1 VPFLR
6 SGSGVAAR
14 RRLVEPGAEKGRIVS
29 RLPAQ
34 PRREDVPP
42 EDWDAY
48 DTVVRRLRAMLG
60 AGEGPP
66 EEFFSAGEY
75 YGALLNSPPM
85 CATLAQL
92 GTLVR
97 TAGERS
103 NTYSHADREFVDQ
116 VLSAELTTTVVQEFH
131 LPDAIAAGVRI
142 EAIEALR
149 AGDDDALTPDE
160 LLLAHYIRQVVRGE
174 VQDETWGTML
184 ERLGTRGLVEY
195 TVFITFLQLIMRL
208 MQALQTSA
216 PSEAQIDEQIARL
229 KADRSLVP
237 DIQDHLH

>member
-1 VPFLR
+1 
-6 SGSGVAAR
+6 
-14 RRLVEPGAEKGRIVS
+14 VS

-60 AGEGPP
+60 AGDGPP
-66 EEFFSAGEY
+66 EEFFSCGDY

-92 GTLVR
+92 
-97 TAGERS
+97 
-103 NTYSHADREFVDQ
+103 EFVDQ
-116 VLSAELTTTVVQEFH
+116 VLSAEFTSTVVQEFH

-149 AGDDDALTPDE
+149 AGNDDALTPDE
-160 LLLAHYIRQVVRGE
+160 LLLASYIRQVVRGE
-174 VQDETWGTML
+174 VKDETWKTML
-184 ERLGTRGLVEY
+184 ERLGQRGLVEY

-208 MQALQTSA
+208 MQALQTAA
-216 PSEAQIDEQIARL
+216 PSEAQIEEQIAQL

-237 DIQDHLH
+237 DIKDHLH

>member
-1 VPFLR
+1 M
-6 SGSGVAAR
+6 
-14 RRLVEPGAEKGRIVS
+14 S

-34 PRREDVPP
+34 PHREDVPP
-42 EDWDAY
+42 EDRDAY
-48 DTVVRRLRAMLG
+48 DAVVRRLRSMLG
-60 AGEGPP
+60 AGEGSP
-66 EEFFSAGEY
+66 EEFFSCGDY

-85 CATLAQL
+85 CATLTQL

-116 VLSAELTTTVVQEFH
+116 VLSAELKTTVVQEFH
-131 LPDAIAAGVRI
+131 LPDAIAAGIRI

-149 AGDDDALTPDE
+149 VGDDSALTQDE
-160 LLLAHYIRQVVRGE
+160 LLLARYIRQVVRGE
-174 VQDETWGTML
+174 VQDETWNTML
-184 ERLGTRGLVEY
+184 ARLGTRGLVEY

-208 MQALQTSA
+208 MQALQTAA
-216 PSEAQIDEQIARL
+216 PTEAQVDEQIARL
-229 KADRSLVP
+229 KADASLVP

>member
-1 VPFLR
+1 
-6 SGSGVAAR
+6 
-14 RRLVEPGAEKGRIVS
+14 
-29 RLPAQ
+29 
-34 PRREDVPP
+34 
-42 EDWDAY
+42 
-48 DTVVRRLRAMLG
+48 MLG
-60 AGEGPP
+60 VGDGPP
-66 EEFFSAGEY
+66 EEFFSCGDY

-116 VLSAELTTTVVQEFH
+116 VLSAEFNSTVVQEFH

-149 AGDDDALTPDE
+149 AGDDDALTPE
-160 LLLAHYIRQVVRGE
+160 EQLLARYIRQVVRGD
-174 VQDETWGTML
+174 VQDETWNTML
-184 ERLGTRGLVEY
+184 ERLGQRGLVEY

-208 MQALQTSA
+208 MQALQTAA
-216 PSEAQIDEQIARL
+216 PSQAQIDEQIARL

-237 DIQDHLH
+237 DIKDHLH

>member
-1 VPFLR
+1 M
-6 SGSGVAAR
+6 
-14 RRLVEPGAEKGRIVS
+14 S

-34 PRREDVPP
+34 PHREDVPP
-42 EDWDAY
+42 EDWPSY
-48 DTVVRRLRAMLG
+48 DTVVRRLRTMLG
-60 AGEGPP
+60 ADDGPP

-116 VLSAELTTTVVQEFH
+116 VLSAEFKTTVVQEFH

-149 AGDDDALTPDE
+149 AGNDDALTPDE
-160 LLLAHYIRQVVRGE
+160 QLLARYIRQVVHGE
-174 VQDETWGTML
+174 VHDADWAKML
-184 ERLGTRGLVEY
+184 DRLGTRGLVEY
-195 TVFITFLQLIMRL
+195 TVFITFLQLIIRL
-208 MQALQTSA
+208 MQALQTTA
-216 PSEAQIDEQIARL
+216 PTEAAMDALIARL
-229 KADRSLVP
+229 KADQSLVP
-237 DIQDHLH
+237 DIQEHLH

>member
-1 VPFLR
+1 MLEGLPQGATDPRAQRPEEVP
-6 SGSGVAAR
+6 
-14 RRLVEPGAEKGRIVS
+14 VS

-34 PRREDVPP
+34 PHREDVPE
-42 EDWDAY
+42 EDWDSY
-48 DTVVRRLRAMLG
+48 DAVVRRLRLMLG

-97 TAGERS
+97 GAGERS

-116 VLSAELTTTVVQEFH
+116 VLSAELKNTTVQEFH

-149 AGDDDALTPDE
+149 AGDEDALTDDE
-160 LLLAHYIRQVVRGE
+160 RLLSRYIRSVVRGE
-174 VQDETWGTML
+174 VTDEDWNIML

-216 PSEAQIDEQIARL
+216 PTEAEVDQQIAAL
-229 KADRSLVP
+229 KADQSLVP
-237 DIQDHLH
+237 DIADHIH

>member
-1 VPFLR
+1 
-6 SGSGVAAR
+6 
-14 RRLVEPGAEKGRIVS
+14 
-29 RLPAQ
+29 
-34 PRREDVPP
+34 
-42 EDWDAY
+42 
-48 DTVVRRLRAMLG
+48 MLG
-60 AGEGPP
+60 AGKGPP

>member
-1 VPFLR
+1 M
-6 SGSGVAAR
+6 
-14 RRLVEPGAEKGRIVS
+14 S

-34 PRREDVPP
+34 PHREDVPP
-42 EDWDAY
+42 EDHEAY
-48 DTVVRRLRAMLG
+48 DAVVRRLRSMLG
-60 AGEGPP
+60 AGEGSPD
-66 EEFFSAGEY
+66 EFFSCGDY

-85 CATLAQL
+85 CATLTQL

-116 VLSAELTTTVVQEFH
+116 VLSAELKTTVVQEFH

-149 AGDDDALTPDE
+149 VGDDSALTEDE
-160 LLLAHYIRQVVRGE
+160 LLLARYIRQVVRGD
-174 VQDETWGTML
+174 VQDETWNTML
-184 ERLGTRGLVEY
+184 ARLGTRGLVEY

-208 MQALQTSA
+208 MQALQTAA
-216 PSEAQIDEQIARL
+216 PTEAQIDEQIARL
-229 KADRSLVP
+229 KADASLVP